1 MSKEVAVLDVCNM
14 PCSPSPEK
22 SRYRC
27 LGNTM
32 TSEQAEALD
41 GSPLLLSVSLGHP
54 LTPQDQLALKF
65 DLDCCVYFDGPAVER
80 SGLVAPL
87 ADGVY
92 CGFGKNWVA
101 INYCDFADAAVY
113 GENYVK

>member
-1 MSKEVAVLDVCNM
+1 MRHRH
-14 PCSPSPEK
+14 
-22 SRYRC
+22 SRETRALKRQISHYRTGVRC
-27 LGNTM
+27 LGNYYDFR
-32 TSEQAEALD
+32 AGRGARRI
-41 GSPLLLSVSLGHP
+41 PAFAVSIVGPP

-80 SGLVAPL
+80 RGLVAPL

-101 INYCDFADAAVY
+101 INYCDFADAAVHS
-113 GENYVK
+113 ENYVK